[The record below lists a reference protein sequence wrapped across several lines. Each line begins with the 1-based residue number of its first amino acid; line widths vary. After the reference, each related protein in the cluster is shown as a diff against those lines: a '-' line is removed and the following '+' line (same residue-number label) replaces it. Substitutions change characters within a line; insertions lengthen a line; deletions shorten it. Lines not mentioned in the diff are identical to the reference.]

1 MQTFLTEAVRLLA
14 GHVSLDNEQILS
26 ELETPPGP
34 ELGDFAFPCFGLARV
49 FRSAPAKIA
58 AELAGKI
65 SPGQYFS
72 RVEAHGPYLNF
83 YCNRQLL
90 TAETLAVVF
99 DRKERYGWQDRG
111 LDRTVVIDF
120 SAPNIA
126 KPFGIGHLRS
136 TVIGQALYR
145 IYQAVG
151 FRCVGINHL
160 GDWGTQFGKLIVAYL
175 RWGDARQLEE
185 NPIEHLYDLY
195 VRFHRAAE
203 AEPALE
209 AEAREWFLKLE
220 SGEPEARK
228 LWLQFRNLSLEEFK
242 RVYALLGVSFDYYQ
256 GESFYN
262 EMLDGTVRQVEE
274 KGLATLSEGALIVS
288 LDEEGLPP
296 CLLRKQ
302 DGATLYA
309 TRDLCAAIYRHRK
322 FNFDRMLYVVG
333 ADQALHFQQ
342 LFAVLKKMGCRW
354 AESCVHVPFGL
365 IRFKDG
371 KMSTR
376 QGTLIFLEDVLARA
390 TELAAAIIAEKNPSL
405 PDKEKVAGQV
415 GIGAVIFADLSSDRV
430 KDIEFEWEKVLD
442 FSGETAPYIQYS
454 HARICSILR
463 KAPDWEGAYDATL
476 LTSPEEQQLVS
487 VLARF
492 GQAIER
498 AAETNKPSA
507 VARYLIELAKDFNKF
522 YHQCPVLTADIS
534 RRASRLALVAATR
547 QVLQNGLTLLGIA
560 APQEM

>member
-1 MQTFLTEAVRLLA
+1 MQKFLAEAVSLLA
-14 GHVSLDNEQILS
+14 GHVPLDKEQLLS
-26 ELETPPGP
+26 ELETPPDP
-34 ELGDFAFPCFGLARV
+34 ELGDLAYPCFRLAKIL
-49 FRSAPAKIA
+49 RSAPAKIA

-65 SPGQYFS
+65 APVPYFS

-83 YCNRQLL
+83 YCDRRLL
-90 TAETLAVVF
+90 TVETLSGIFAG
-99 DRKERYGWQDRG
+99 KERYGRQDRG
-111 LDRTVVIDF
+111 LGRTVVIDF

-145 IYQAVG
+145 IYQALG

-175 RWGDARQLEE
+175 RWGDAQHLEE
-185 NPIEHLYDLY
+185 KPIEHLYDLY

-203 AEPALE
+203 TDAVLE
-209 AEAREWFLKLE
+209 EEARAWFLKLE
-220 SGEPEARK
+220 NGDPEARK
-228 LWLQFRNLSLEEFK
+228 LWLQFRTLSLEEFK
-242 RVYALLGVSFDYYQ
+242 RVYTQLGVQFDYYQ
-256 GESFYN
+256 GESFFN
-262 EMLDGTVRQVEE
+262 EMLGDTVRQVEE
-274 KGLATLSEGALIVS
+274 QGLTKVSEGALIVS
-288 LDEEGLPP
+288 LDEDGLPP

-309 TRDLCAAIYRHRK
+309 TRDLCAAIYRQRV

-342 LFAVLKKMGCRW
+342 LFAVLKKMGYQW
-354 AESCVHVPFGL
+354 AEKCVHIPFGL

-376 QGTLIFLEDVLARA
+376 QGTLIFLEDVLTRA
-390 TELAAAIIAEKNPSL
+390 TELAAGIIAEKNPGL
-405 PDKEKVAGQV
+405 PEKEKVAGQV
-415 GIGAVIFADLSSDRV
+415 GIGAVIFADLGNDRV

-442 FSGETAPYIQYS
+442 FSGETAPYIQYA

-463 KAPDWEGAYDATL
+463 KAPDWDGSYDAAQ
-476 LTSPEEQQLVS
+476 LTCSEEQQLVS
-487 VLARF
+487 TLARF
-492 GQAIER
+492 GQVIER
-498 AAETNKPSA
+498 AADTYKPS
-507 VARYLIELAKDFNKF
+507 VIARYLIEVAKEFNKF
-522 YHQCPVLTADIS
+522 YHQCPVLTADGS
-534 RRASRLALVAATR
+534 RRASRLALAAATR

-560 APQEM
+560 APEEM

>member
-1 MQTFLTEAVRLLA
+1 MQTFLAEAVRLLA
-14 GHVSLDNEQILS
+14 GHVSLDKEQILS
-26 ELETPPGP
+26 ELETPPAP
-34 ELGDFAFPCFGLARV
+34 ELGDFAFPCFGLAKA
-49 FRSAPAKIA
+49 FRAAPAKIA
-58 AELAGKI
+58 AGLAEKI
-65 SPGQYFS
+65 LPGQYFS

-83 YCNRQLL
+83 FCNRQLL
-90 TAETLAVVF
+90 AAETLTGIF
-99 DRKERYGWQDRG
+99 DRKERYGCQDQG
-111 LDRTVVIDF
+111 LGRTVVIDF

-145 IYQAVG
+145 IYQALG

-175 RWGDARQLEE
+175 RWGVARQLEKS
-185 NPIEHLYDLY
+185 PIEHLYELY
-195 VRFHRAAE
+195 VRFHREAE
-203 AEPALE
+203 NEPALE
-209 AEAREWFLKLE
+209 EEARSWFLKLE
-220 SGEPEARK
+220 SGQEEARK
-228 LWLQFRNLSLEEFK
+228 LWLLFRSLSLEEFK

-262 EMLDGTVRQVEE
+262 EMLDETVRQVEE
-274 KGLATLSEGALIVS
+274 KGLATMSEGALIVS

-342 LFAVLKKMGCRW
+342 LFAVLKKMGVQW
-354 AESCVHVPFGL
+354 ADQCFHIPFGL

-376 QGTLIFLEDVLARA
+376 QGTLVFLEDVLARA
-390 TELAAAIIAEKNPSL
+390 TELAVSIIAEKNPQL
-405 PDKEKVAGQV
+405 PDRQKVAAQV
-415 GIGAVIFADLSSDRV
+415 GIGAVIFADLGNDRI
-430 KDIEFEWEKVLD
+430 KDIEFDWEKVLD
-442 FSGETAPYIQYS
+442 FSGETGPYIQYA

-463 KAPDWEGAYDATL
+463 KAADWDGSYDAAL
-476 LTSPEEQQLVS
+476 LTAPEEQQLVNM
-487 VLARF
+487 LARF
-492 GQAIER
+492 GLAIER
-498 AAETNKPSA
+498 AAETYKPSV

-522 YHQCPVLTADIS
+522 YHQCPVLTAAGA

-547 QVLQNGLTLLGIA
+547 QVLQNGLSLLGIA
-560 APQEM
+560 APEEM

>member
-1 MQTFLTEAVRLLA
+1 MQTFLAEAVRLLA
-14 GHVSLDNEQILS
+14 LAVPLDKEQILG

-34 ELGDFAFPCFGLARV
+34 ELGDFAFPCYRLAKVYRA
-49 FRSAPAKIA
+49 SPTQIA
-58 AELAGKI
+58 AQLAEKI
-65 SPGQYFS
+65 SPGEYFC

-83 YCNRQLL
+83 FCNRQLL
-90 TAETLAVVF
+90 SAETLAGIF
-99 DRKERYGWQDRG
+99 ARKERYGWQEQA

-145 IYQAVG
+145 IHQALG

-175 RWGDARQLEE
+175 RWGDAGQLEE

-195 VRFHRAAE
+195 VRFHSAAE
-203 AEPALE
+203 SDPALE
-209 AEAREWFLKLE
+209 EEARGWFLQLE
-220 SGEPEARK
+220 RGEPEARK
-228 LWLQFRNLSLEEFK
+228 LWLLFRSLSLKEFK
-242 RVYALLGVSFDYYQ
+242 RVYAQLGIHFDYYQ

-262 EMLDGTVRQVEE
+262 KMLDDTVRQVEE
-274 KGLATLSEGALIVS
+274 KGLATVSEGALIVS
-288 LDEEGLPP
+288 LEEEGLPP

-322 FNFDRMLYVVG
+322 FSFDRMLYVVG

-342 LFAVLKKMGCRW
+342 LFAVLKKMGYRW
-354 AESCVHVPFGL
+354 AENCVHVPFGL
-365 IRFKDG
+365 IRFKEG

-376 QGTLIFLEDVLARA
+376 RGTLIFLEDVLARA
-390 TELAAAIIAEKNPSL
+390 TELAAGIIAEKNPNL
-405 PDKEKVAGQV
+405 TDRQKVASQV
-415 GIGAVIFADLSSDRV
+415 GIGAVIFADLGNDRV

-463 KAPDWEGAYDATL
+463 KAPDWNGDYDASL

-487 VLARF
+487 MLARF

-498 AAETNKPSA
+498 AAETYKPSV
-507 VARYLIELAKDFNKF
+507 VARYLVELAKEFNKF
-522 YHQCPVLTADIS
+522 YHQCPVLTSDS
-534 RRASRLALVAATR
+534 TRRASRLALVAAAR
-547 QVLQNGLTLLGIA
+547 QVLQNGLALLGIA
-560 APQEM
+560 APEEM